1 VFYSDF
7 WNDSMTR
14 RDLARHFAE
23 RGFTRGA
30 EIGVERGKFS
40 KVLCQ
45 SIPGLSLLAVDAW
58 ATQPGYREHV
68 TQQELDSFERETRRR
83 LAKYRAHVIKG
94 FSTDVA
100 RTVPDGSLCFVYID
114 ARHDEAS
121 VLADLMAWMPKVR
134 SGGICSGH
142 DWNLQGV
149 RSAVQDV
156 TRHVSLTLDKSPSWW
171 FTRA

>member
-1 VFYSDF
+1 
-7 WNDSMTR
+7 MTR
-14 RDLARHFAE
+14 RDLAVRFAE
-23 RGFTRGA
+23 WGFTRGA

-40 KVLCQ
+40 ETLCEC
-45 SIPGLSLLAVDAW
+45 IPGLSLLAVDAW
-58 ATQPGYREHV
+58 TTQPGYREHV
-68 TQQELDSFERETRRR
+68 TQQELDHFERETRKR

-94 FSTDVA
+94 FSTVVA
-100 RTVPDGSLCFVYID
+100 QTVPDGSLDFCYLD

-134 SGGICSGH
+134 SAGVISGH
-142 DWNLQGV
+142 DWNLPGV

-156 TRHVSLTLDKSPSWW
+156 TRHVHLTLDKSPSWW